1 MGSIV
6 FQEMRESKALAYSV
20 YSTFSS
26 PADSSKAHYVM
37 AYIGTQADK
46 LEEAMAGMT
55 DLLNNMPESEKSFE
69 LAKKAALEQIRT
81 QRITKTSKLWNYE
94 TALKRGLNYDI
105 RKNIYEAIPS
115 LKMEDLKAFHQ
126 EYVKGGQY
134 DIVLIGDKDKLNF
147 DVLEQYGP
155 VKELTLEEVFGY

>member
-1 MGSIV
+1 M
-6 FQEMRESKALAYSV
+6 
-20 YSTFSS
+20 
-26 PADSSKAHYVM
+26 
-37 AYIGTQADK
+37 
-46 LEEAMAGMT
+46 
-55 DLLNNMPESEKSFE
+55 
-69 LAKKAALEQIRT
+69 
-81 QRITKTSKLWNYE
+81 
-94 TALKRGLNYDI
+94 NYDI